1 MSSADF
7 LVLQLKVWFV
17 RLIFY
22 TTGCL
27 RILLGK
33 TEYTK
38 FLPQRIFSIPSTTSA
53 RKIRIN
59 VYEPKNFDKNKRY
72 PVRLNFHGSGFM
84 ISMLGTDGDFCHLV
98 SQRAGAIVLDCDY
111 AKSPEYP
118 FPAAPN
124 DVRDIVAH
132 VTANREG
139 YFDVSRITI
148 GGFSAGGTLALT
160 AGVDQPKG
168 TLKGVVVFYPCVD
181 LSLNT
186 AIQAPP
192 PVSEGNTNPI
202 PPWFNKL
209 VSSSYTP
216 HGTDM
221 NDPRLS
227 PVNTPS
233 TTLPEHVLMIVC
245 AEDPLQYDA
254 VEYAKRLKKEGV
266 KIILKELAKVV
277 HAWDKTAQE
286 GTLGG
291 IAKRDSY
298 EAAAGMLKLIYEYG
312 LHALLSVQ
320 YSFFEP

>member
-1 MSSADF
+1 MP
-7 LVLQLKVWFV
+7 LVDLIILHIKVWLV
-17 RLIFY
+17 RLMFY
-22 TTGCL
+22 ATLSL
-27 RILLGK
+27 RSLLG
-33 TEYTK
+33 TAEYTK
-38 FLPQRIFSIPSTTSA
+38 FPPQRSFSIPSTSSS

-59 VYEPKNFDKNKRY
+59 VYEPKDFDKSRSY
-72 PVRLNFHGSGFM
+72 PVHLNFHGSGFM

-98 SQRAGAIVLDCDY
+98 SQRTGAIVLDCDY

-124 DVRDIVAH
+124 DVRDIIAH
-132 VTANREG
+132 VIANEEG
-139 YFDVSRITI
+139 YFDTLRITI

-181 LSLNT
+181 LSLDM

-216 HGTDM
+216 RGTNM
-221 NDPRLS
+221 TDPRLS

-233 TTLPEHVLMIVC
+233 TTLPEHVLMVVC
-245 AEDPLQYDA
+245 GEDPLRYDA
-254 VEYAKRLKKEGV
+254 VEYAKSLKKEGV
-266 KIILKELAKVV
+266 KVVLKDLAKIV
-277 HAWDKTAQE
+277 HVWDKTAKA
-286 GTLGG
+286 GTPGG
-291 IAKRDSY
+291 IAKCDSY
-298 EAAAGMLKLIYEYG
+298 EAAVETLKLIYSAKY
-312 LHALLSVQ
+312 
-320 YSFFEP
+320 